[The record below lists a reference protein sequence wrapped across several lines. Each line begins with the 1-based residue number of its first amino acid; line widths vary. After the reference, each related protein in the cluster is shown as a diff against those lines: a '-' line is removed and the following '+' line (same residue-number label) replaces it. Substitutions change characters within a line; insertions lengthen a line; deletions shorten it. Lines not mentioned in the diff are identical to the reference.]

1 MEQQGEDCPSGSLL
15 ANQKNIRHDI
25 ATDTLRCIS
34 KEIQIHLSYSVL
46 SGQSAS
52 LNQIILSVR

>member
-1 MEQQGEDCPSGSLL
+1 MEQQGEDCPSGSVL
-15 ANQKNIRHDI
+15 AYQKNTRHDI
-25 ATDTLRCIS
+25 ARDTLRCIS
-34 KEIQIHLSYSVL
+34 KEYQVYLSYSVL